1 MKTKL
6 MKKMIALICAAAM
19 TTSCATV
26 SVGALRAKSGA
37 SAAINDKVD
46 ELSKRLHDYY
56 TCLDDIGNI
65 YEEYE
70 SYEGIY
76 NIPNIVR
83 PISDQ
88 INNLNGGIS
97 LICEI
102 SEVCDHGAVASD
114 ENTINYIEQKIN
126 EMQPLMNDLKAK
138 YNNILIDE
146 ANDRVFYI
154 INNSTNERT
163 EIPNAN
169 YVANLFRDT
178 VNTLRQKMH
187 EIYDRVEISEE
198 YVWSS
203 NWSNAFKN

>member
-1 MKTKL
+1 

-26 SVGALRAKSGA
+26 SVGALRAKPGA

-83 PISDQ
+83 PISDK
-88 INNLNGGIS
+88 INVPHGGIS

-102 SEVCDHGAVASD
+102 SKVCDHGAVAGD
-114 ENTINYIEQKIN
+114 ENTVNYIEQKIN

-138 YNNILIDE
+138 YDNILIDE
-146 ANDRVFYI
+146 AHDRVFYRI
-154 INNSTNERT
+154 GSEER
-163 EIPNAN
+163 EITSAPDMDA
-169 YVANLFRDT
+169 LFRDT

-187 EIYDRVEISEE
+187 EIYNRVEISEE